1 MSKLDD
7 ALRSA
12 PRTHKGPRCSI
23 AALLSDLA
31 PEERKALTDAIDGD
45 GMGRIT
51 ATALSIAIG
60 SAYGVDIHRAS
71 IDRHRRHECL
81 CSRRES
87 K

>member
-1 MSKLDD
+1 MSKLEQ
-7 ALRSA
+7 ALRAA

-23 AALLSDLA
+23 SALLSDLA
-31 PEERKALTDAIDGD
+31 PEERKALVEAIDGD
-45 GMGRIT
+45 GRSRIT
-51 ATALSIAIG
+51 ATALSIAIA